1 MDSITIGWNTQSL
14 QNLTYSVQIQE
25 ESSWMDASC
34 GPDSL
39 LTNICTVRGVVA
51 LVTGLKQNTVYRFRV
66 NAIYK
71 DVKSDFSTPSDLFRT
86 AGDAGANVCSVL
98 AQLRLTFYSAHLSH
112 ECLRFYNV
120 QHFPCMNPATCN
132 WTTTFIYQL

>member
-71 DVKSDFSTPSDLFRT
+71 DVKSDFSQPSDPFRT
-86 AGDAGANVCSVL
+86 AGDAGANVCFSCTVKTNL
-98 AQLRLTFYSAHLSH
+98 LFSTLFARMFTILQRSTLSMH
-112 ECLRFYNV
+112 EPRNL
-120 QHFPCMNPATCN
+120 
-132 WTTTFIYQL
+132 